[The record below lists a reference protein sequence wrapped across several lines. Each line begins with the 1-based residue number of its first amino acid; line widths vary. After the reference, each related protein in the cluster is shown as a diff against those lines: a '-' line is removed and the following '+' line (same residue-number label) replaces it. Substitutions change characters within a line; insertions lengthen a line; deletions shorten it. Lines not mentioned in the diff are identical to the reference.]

1 MTSTPE
7 SQTNPISQCSEKS
20 VQSFKAQRD
29 SGLLASLVDISPPNP
44 KAPEVQLLKDF
55 GEDNEGAAHRSN
67 LEKAH
72 KAYLVTLLDNSIRA
86 KSDDVMFLEKA
97 LDAQRLFDE
106 IPPAVKT
113 QALDILAKSKLPV
126 FTQSE
131 TGELSLSGW
140 KENSITADLGQ
151 TILSDIPVYCFRVV
165 SIVEARDHAAT
176 AKVKAKKQLHQ
187 AADAEMADATKPGPS
202 IQSMIDKAV
211 SARLKKSAPKGAAKK
226 NSKDGKKGKNKKTT
240 STPSSKKVLVPPA
253 PYLPKAGQK
262 PPQATKMNPKSKGKG
277 KGKGKN

>member
-1 MTSTPE
+1 MSYSAFACALSPLSAAIGAVSTSKEDEDVRRIGRHTTLQAA
-7 SQTNPISQCSEKS
+7 SS
-20 VQSFKAQRD
+20 VD
-29 SGLLASLVDISPPNP
+29 ELLAMIPQDYRHILCEPLLGVANTVTKLCLARATLSRWQSHHAAGTFLPHIRV

-55 GEDNEGAAHRSN
+55 GEDNEGATHRSN

-106 IPPAVKT
+106 IAPAVKT
-113 QALDILAKSKLPV
+113 RALDILVKSKLPV

-140 KENSITADLGQ
+140 KENSIAADLGQ

-176 AKVKAKKQLHQ
+176 TKVKAKKQLHQ

-202 IQSMIDKAV
+202 IQSMIDKAGP
-211 SARLKKSAPKGAAKK
+211 RKKI
-226 NSKDGKKGKNKKTT
+226 
-240 STPSSKKVLVPPA
+240 
-253 PYLPKAGQK
+253 
-262 PPQATKMNPKSKGKG
+262 
-277 KGKGKN
+277 